1 MSDVLMSDSPSKDSS
16 ACSPGSPG
24 RHPLFGLFGLSEP
37 RTSRLR
43 HDVASSFDI
52 GFSWKVEQFALPIPP

>member
-1 MSDVLMSDSPSKDSS
+1 
-16 ACSPGSPG
+16 
-24 RHPLFGLFGLSEP
+24 
-37 RTSRLR
+37 LR